1 MAGRDTALCFR
12 LCTYAHHRKDARKGP
27 QRRGADKG
35 IRRRTIT
42 SATLAN
48 QTKKTHEHADGRPPA
63 ATGRRSMEPA
73 FGALEYAV
81 EVHGGGKMAGPARI
95 LVKRLPKR
103 ATVALLHKRI
113 AAAHAKRYPT
123 RPTLHFALAPCAG
136 ASHNLVDSRGTVL
149 VASDK
154 VASSSLLHAFFLLS
168 APSAT
173 FLFFCVCVFGFFLFC
188 SALLGHCRVSFP
200 QPCFFLVVGVFFV
213 RGCVR
218 AVSGP

>member
-1 MAGRDTALCFR
+1 
-12 LCTYAHHRKDARKGP
+12 
-27 QRRGADKG
+27 
-35 IRRRTIT
+35 
-42 SATLAN
+42 
-48 QTKKTHEHADGRPPA
+48 
-63 ATGRRSMEPA
+63 MEPA

-173 FLFFCVCVFGFFLFC
+173 FLFFLRVRLWFFFFFALLCLGIAASHFRNRAFFLLSVFSLC
-188 SALLGHCRVSFP
+188 
-200 QPCFFLVVGVFFV
+200 VGA
-213 RGCVR
+213 CVR
-218 AVSGP
+218 YRGHRQPRRWHATTRRGP